1 MFMGIDLTSSQKKA
15 TACAV
20 LDPSASL
27 TYLGFKLADDDILA
41 LAQETGA
48 SSIGI
53 DAPLGFPR
61 GMHCLEEDHD
71 CASVHSFS
79 GRLCERALVRRGIG
93 LYITTKKSFIKPM
106 IYRAIRLAESLRAQ
120 GRTVLEV
127 YPFASKVIL
136 FGRPIPKKTTP
147 EGIAFMRERLNPLV
161 GGLDTWERASESWER
176 ELDHDLCDALAAAY
190 TTYLHAQGRTETLGD
205 PDEAQI
211 IVPRA
216 DGGLER
222 PRGG

>member
-1 MFMGIDLTSSQKKA
+1 MFMGIDLTASQKKA

-20 LDPSASL
+20 LDASASL
-27 TYLGFKLADDDILA
+27 VYLGFKPAADDILG

-48 SSIGI
+48 SSVGI

-71 CASVHSFS
+71 CASVHSFR
-79 GRLCERALVRRGIG
+79 GRLCERELIGRGVSI
-93 LYITTKKSFIKPM
+93 YVTTKRSFIKPM
-106 IYRAIRLAESLRAQ
+106 IYRGIGLAESLRAQ
-120 GRTVLEV
+120 GRTVVEV
-127 YPFASKVIL
+127 YPFASKVTL
-136 FGRPIPKKTTP
+136 FGRSIPKKTTP
-147 EGIAFMRERLNPLV
+147 EGVAFVRERLSPLV
-161 GGLDTWERASESWER
+161 GGLDSWDGV
-176 ELDHDLCDALAAAY
+176 LNHDLCDALVAAY
-190 TTYLHAQGRTETLGD
+190 TTYLHGQGRTEALGD

-211 IVPRA
+211 VVPRA